1 MDNVNIA
8 LMIKGIKDSEAFFE
22 LVDRCQAPVKI
33 QVPGGDLHDL
43 RGNVL
48 LQNYLT

>member
-8 LMIKGIKDSEAFFE
+8 LMLKGIKDSEAFFE

-33 QVPGGDLHDL
+33 QVPGGD
-43 RGNVL
+43 
-48 LQNYLT
+48 